1 MDVMFII
8 LLGVLGLILLTMILG
23 SFFTVETA
31 QVAVITRFGKFLRV
45 ADPGLNWKFP
55 YIDTVA
61 GVVSLRVN
69 QISLTMETKTKDNV
83 FVTIPISVQNR
94 VRPEKVFDAYYKLS
108 DPTAQIKS
116 YVEQVILGHV
126 PGMTLD
132 EVFASQSSIA
142 AAVKQ
147 ELDADMATF
156 GFEIVNV
163 LVTDIVPDQKV
174 KSAMNDI
181 NAAQREQVAA
191 NARGEAEKILVVKKA
206 EAESE
211 SKALQGQGIANQR
224 KAIIEGLQSS
234 TVAGSNW
241 VFPANVTVALNA
253 PLGQVSGVTVDSHGN
268 VYLADLG
275 NARIFAVSPTGGIRI
290 VAGNGTPGFSG
301 DGGPATAAS
310 LSSPYGMAVDALGNL
325 FIADWGN
332 ARIRKVTP
340 SGVITTVAGGGTADP
355 SRLRMSPTS
364 RPVPTSKTQRVA
376 WLPAF
381 CMPQEHFAGIANS
394 QPGNTTPGAHRF
406 WDDGGAR
413 ACVRARE
420 PAFRWRD

>member
-1 MDVMFII
+1 MDPMFLIPVGAVALIVLII
-8 LLGVLGLILLTMILG
+8 FLS
-23 SFFTVETA
+23 SFFTVNTA
-31 QVAVITRFGKFLRV
+31 EVAIITRFGKFLRV
-45 ADPGLNWKFP
+45 ADPGLNWKRPFF
-55 YIDTVA
+55 DTVA
-61 GVVSLRVN
+61 GIVSLRVN

-94 VRPEKVFDAYYKLS
+94 VRPEKVYDAYYKLS

-206 EAESE
+206 EAEAE

-224 KAIIEGLQSS
+224 KAIIEGLQVSIEQFQKVVDGASS
-234 TVAGSNW
+234 KDVMQL
-241 VFPANVTVALNA
+241 VMVTQYFDTLKSIGESDKTNT
-253 PLGQVSGVTVDSHGN
+253 LFLSH
-268 VYLADLG
+268 
-275 NARIFAVSPTGGIRI
+275 S
-290 VAGNGTPGFSG
+290 
-301 DGGPATAAS
+301 
-310 LSSPYGMAVDALGNL
+310 
-325 FIADWGN
+325 
-332 ARIRKVTP
+332 
-340 SGVITTVAGGGTADP
+340 
-355 SRLRMSPTS
+355 
-364 RPVPTSKTQRVA
+364 
-376 WLPAF
+376 
-381 CMPQEHFAGIANS
+381 
-394 QPGNTTPGAHRF
+394 PGAVKEVSEQIMESMVVAQRSNS
-406 WDDGGAR
+406 
-413 ACVRARE
+413 
-420 PAFRWRD
+420 

>member
-1 MDVMFII
+1 MDPLYMI
-8 LLGVLGLILLTMILG
+8 LLGAAALIVLILILG
-23 SFFTVETA
+23 SFFTVNTA

-45 ADPGLNWKFP
+45 ADPGLNWKLPFF
-55 YIDTVA
+55 DTVA

-108 DPTAQIKS
+108 DPTAQIQS

-163 LVTDIVPDQKV
+163 LVTDIIPDQKV

-206 EAESE
+206 EAEAE

-224 KAIIEGLQSS
+224 KAIIEGLQNSIEQFQKVVDGTSS
-234 TVAGSNW
+234 KEVMQL
-241 VFPANVTVALNA
+241 VLVTQYFDTLKSIGESDKTNT
-253 PLGQVSGVTVDSHGN
+253 LFLSH
-268 VYLADLG
+268 
-275 NARIFAVSPTGGIRI
+275 
-290 VAGNGTPGFSG
+290 
-301 DGGPATAAS
+301 
-310 LSSPYGMAVDALGNL
+310 
-325 FIADWGN
+325 
-332 ARIRKVTP
+332 
-340 SGVITTVAGGGTADP
+340 
-355 SRLRMSPTS
+355 
-364 RPVPTSKTQRVA
+364 
-376 WLPAF
+376 
-381 CMPQEHFAGIANS
+381 
-394 QPGNTTPGAHRF
+394 TPGAVKEVA
-406 WDDGGAR
+406 DQIMESMLVAGQVKG
-413 ACVRARE
+413 
-420 PAFRWRD
+420 

>member
-1 MDVMFII
+1 MDPLVLIPV
-8 LLGVLGLILLTMILG
+8 GVLALIVLIVFLS
-23 SFFTVETA
+23 SFFTVNTA
-31 QVAVITRFGKFLRV
+31 EVAIITRFGKFLRV
-45 ADPGLNWKFP
+45 ADPGLNWKRPFF
-55 YIDTVA
+55 DTVS

-94 VRPEKVFDAYYKLS
+94 VRPEKVYDAYYKLA

-206 EAESE
+206 EAEAE

-224 KAIIEGLQSS
+224 KAIIEGLQ
-234 TVAGSNW
+234 
-241 VFPANVTVALNA
+241 
-253 PLGQVSGVTVDSHGN
+253 VSVEQ
-268 VYLADLG
+268 
-275 NARIFAVSPTGGIRI
+275 FQK
-290 VAGNGTPGFSG
+290 
-301 DGGPATAAS
+301 
-310 LSSPYGMAVDALGNL
+310 AVDGASSREVMQLVLVTQYFDTLKSIGESDKTNTL
-325 FIADWGN
+325 FLAHSPAAVKDVSDQILE
-332 ARIRKVTP
+332 
-340 SGVITTVAGGGTADP
+340 SMLVA
-355 SRLRMSPTS
+355 
-364 RPVPTSKTQRVA
+364 QR
-376 WLPAF
+376 
-381 CMPQEHFAGIANS
+381 AN
-394 QPGNTTPGAHRF
+394 G
-406 WDDGGAR
+406 
-413 ACVRARE
+413 
-420 PAFRWRD
+420 

>member
-1 MDVMFII
+1 MDPIFLI
-8 LLGVLGLILLTMILG
+8 LLGFAALFVLIVVFG
-23 SFFTVETA
+23 SVFTVNTA
-31 QVAVITRFGKFLRV
+31 EVAVITRFGKFLRV
-45 ADPGLNWKFP
+45 ADPGINFKIPIFDA
-55 YIDTVA
+55 IA
-61 GVVSLRVN
+61 GRVSLRVS

-94 VRPEKVFDAYYKLS
+94 VRPEKVYDAYYKLA

-206 EAESE
+206 EAEAE

-224 KAIIEGLQSS
+224 KAIIEGLQVSIEQFQKVVDGASS
-234 TVAGSNW
+234 KDVMQLVMVTQYFDTLKSIGESDKTNTLFLSHSPGS
-241 VFPANVTVALNA
+241 VKEVSEQIMESMVIAQRSNA
-253 PLGQVSGVTVDSHGN
+253 
-268 VYLADLG
+268 
-275 NARIFAVSPTGGIRI
+275 
-290 VAGNGTPGFSG
+290 
-301 DGGPATAAS
+301 
-310 LSSPYGMAVDALGNL
+310 
-325 FIADWGN
+325 
-332 ARIRKVTP
+332 
-340 SGVITTVAGGGTADP
+340 
-355 SRLRMSPTS
+355 
-364 RPVPTSKTQRVA
+364 
-376 WLPAF
+376 
-381 CMPQEHFAGIANS
+381 
-394 QPGNTTPGAHRF
+394 
-406 WDDGGAR
+406 
-413 ACVRARE
+413 
-420 PAFRWRD
+420 

>member
-1 MDVMFII
+1 MDVLFII
-8 LLGVLGLILLTMILG
+8 LLGALGLILLTMILG

-31 QVAVITRFGKFLRV
+31 QVAIITRFGKFLRV
-45 ADPGLNWKFP
+45 ADPGLNWKVP
-55 YIDTVA
+55 YFDTVA

-156 GFEIVNV
+156 GYEIVNV
-163 LVTDIVPDQKV
+163 LVTDIVPDAKV

-206 EAESE
+206 EAEAE

-224 KAIIEGLQSS
+224 KAIIEGLQVSIEQFQKVVDGASS
-234 TVAGSNW
+234 KDVMQL
-241 VFPANVTVALNA
+241 VMVTQYFDTLKSIGENDKTNT
-253 PLGQVSGVTVDSHGN
+253 LF
-268 VYLADLG
+268 LAH
-275 NARIFAVSPTGGIRI
+275 S
-290 VAGNGTPGFSG
+290 
-301 DGGPATAAS
+301 
-310 LSSPYGMAVDALGNL
+310 
-325 FIADWGN
+325 
-332 ARIRKVTP
+332 
-340 SGVITTVAGGGTADP
+340 
-355 SRLRMSPTS
+355 
-364 RPVPTSKTQRVA
+364 
-376 WLPAF
+376 
-381 CMPQEHFAGIANS
+381 
-394 QPGNTTPGAHRF
+394 PGAVKEVSEQILESMLV
-406 WDDGGAR
+406 AQR
-413 ACVRARE
+413 AKG
-420 PAFRWRD
+420 